1 MDEFFKDVHQQA
13 KAVMYSVEGALSG
26 LVPASTANKRA
37 TRTVQLRESDFYG
50 DGAETER
57 SQEVEDALLGVWVY
71 GDGPKKSQFTIFLE
85 DGVLV
90 FQEGKRRGILVASC
104 DEVSQVAKLVR
115 PSGDVHG
122 SIKVRIDGSGLISN
136 FRPLGAKVWGN
147 DIASTR
153 QVEDDEQEDVP
164 FSARHAK
171 SRMMPDDGGDRP
183 ALKHAKTTQP
193 QEMHFIAP
201 QDCTPGNPVCL
212 HGPHGDPIMV
222 PMPEGAE
229 PGKPCSIYLGPK
241 SAFSVVVPEGA
252 FPGSVVI
259 FTMEDD
265 GEMLTTIVP
274 PGKMPG
280 DSFDIVPP
288 VLLIQ
293 VPHGCKGG
301 DEVVYTTPAG
311 TPAVV
316 QVPLGFAAGHY
327 FSTLLPVD
335 KNLAEVAMNNQGVSK
350 TLKAKTMEQVAAE
363 ARASKDEG
371 SSSQDSAGNTTLF
384 DVDSA
389 AVAALVDLDGPA
401 RAVNGSDSTACLAS
415 ELEEKV
421 VVTDVM
427 ADFPEREGGYQSE
440 LDVMAD
446 FPDDELTLMPEDSP
460 SAEAV
465 RPSSPTSSNSS
476 PEGEKE
482 TEAPVAKATTPLLSD
497 TEGSI

>member
-13 KAVMYSVEGALSG
+13 KAVMYSVESALSG

-115 PSGDVHG
+115 PTGDVHG
-122 SIKVRIDGSGLISN
+122 SIKVRLDGSGLISN

-171 SRMMPDDGGDRP
+171 SRMMPEDVDRP

-222 PMPEGAE
+222 PMPEGAQ

-241 SAFSVVVPEGA
+241 SVFSVVVPEGA

-311 TPAVV
+311 APAVV
-316 QVPLGFAAGHY
+316 QVPLGFSAGHY

-371 SSSQDSAGNTTLF
+371 SSSQDSAGNTTLV

-389 AVAALVDLDGPA
+389 AVAALVDLDGPLS
-401 RAVNGSDSTACLAS
+401 AVTGSDSTACLAS
-415 ELEEKV
+415 EQEEKE
-421 VVTDVM
+421 VVT
-427 ADFPEREGGYQSE
+427 GE

-446 FPDDELTLMPEDSP
+446 FPDDELTPMPEDSP

-482 TEAPVAKATTPLLSD
+482 TGAPVAEATTPLLGG